1 MKIND
6 PIFGEIEYNYTW
18 AKDTTIHFFGKE
30 TEIALMIDG
39 EEDGKFDED
48 QYTAYQ
54 SLMQNWQ
61 QLQQS
66 FLQPILDYY
75 QQKRYE
81 LGYDIEFN
89 EYYPLVATTSQLLEM
104 ITLVG
109 IVVSYAGIYEGRD
122 IGILFDCTWDIENG
136 VGIRLLNEKVT
147 EVGYQDVAI

>member
-1 MKIND
+1 
-6 PIFGEIEYNYTW
+6 
-18 AKDTTIHFFGKE
+18 
-30 TEIALMIDG
+30 MIDG